1 MNKNCMMLTAYLLA
15 FNCNVLAQALD
26 NEVSPPYRLAQAP
39 AMQAPGN
46 APKSD
51 APPMREFEPPPVPE
65 FMLRKSTQPLT
76 IEEMRRQADEASER
90 ARRARSPT
98 SKPSPMETEQAPLA
112 PNQR

>member
-1 MNKNCMMLTAYLLA
+1 MNKTRMALTACFLT
-15 FNCNVLAQALD
+15 FSCTILAQAPG
-26 NEVSPPYRLAQAP
+26 NEVSPRYRLAQAP

-65 FMLRKSTQPLT
+65 FMLRKPAQPLT

-90 ARRARSPT
+90 ARRARAPASP
-98 SKPSPMETEQAPLA
+98 PLEIEQAPLA
-112 PNQR
+112 PRQR